1 MKRNLIGEMVIEPSD
16 YTNNIIEELNK
27 QIFCQ
32 IEPDLNTGRG
42 FKTSWRETLPESGLY
57 CIYKNEKPIY
67 IGYSAASIRNR
78 IHRFIA
84 GVRGTETNSE
94 SHSGAYRYKKYF
106 GEDLSALSIKV
117 FGFDVSVLPDYLN
130 IQDIERDLM
139 YKLRPIL
146 NMEINRGYFT
156 TNASIVLE

>member
-1 MKRNLIGEMVIEPSD
+1 MKRNLVGEMVIEASD
-16 YTNNIIEELNK
+16 YTDNIVSELNK
-27 QIFCQ
+27 QMFCQ
-32 IEPDLNTGRG
+32 IKPDLNTGRG
-42 FKTSWRETLPESGLY
+42 FKTSWLETLPETGLY

-67 IGYSAASIRNR
+67 VGYSSASIRNR

-84 GVRGTETNSE
+84 GVRGTESKNET
-94 SHSGAYRYKKYF
+94 HSGAYKYKKYF
-106 GEDLSALSIKV
+106 GEDLDGLSVKV
-117 FGFDVSVLPDYLN
+117 FGFDVSVLPDYLK

-156 TNASIVLE
+156 ANASIVLE